1 MTYMIHACPQRM
13 WYVEGFLLPSMLA
26 QGIREEEILVRC
38 DTEKRGNLR
47 ACAARLREAGTM
59 PGGTW
64 HIQDDV
70 LLCRDF
76 AERTRAEDHGIV
88 WGFACRNFGDDPNY
102 AGEVPAAFAW
112 HSFQCIRLP
121 NELAAEWPVWL
132 EREAP
137 QIQTFAEKIQSGK
150 CDDEL
155 LRGFLREKHGTE
167 HVRNLVPN
175 LVEHVDFLIGGTVLN
190 PLRRIKVNRSMYW
203 EDEELI
209 SALEAEIRVK
219 REK

>member
-1 MTYMIHACPQRM
+1 MQYMIHASPQRM
-13 WYVEGFLLPSMLA
+13 WYVEGFLVPSMLS
-26 QGIREEEILVRC
+26 QGIREEDILVRC
-38 DTEKRGNLR
+38 DREKLGNLR
-47 ACAARLREAGTM
+47 ACARRLREAGTM

-88 WGFACRNFGDDPNY
+88 WGFACKNFGDSETY
-102 AGEVPAAFAW
+102 AGEHPVVFAW
-112 HSFQCIRLP
+112 HSFQCLRIP
-121 NELAAEWPVWL
+121 NELAAEWTVWL

-137 QIQTFAEKIQSGK
+137 NTPLYAEKIQTGK

-155 LRGFLREKHGTE
+155 LRFFLRDKHAGMR
-167 HVRNLVPN
+167 VRNLAPN

-190 PLRRIKVNRSMYW
+190 PLRRIKINRSMLW
-203 EDEELI
+203 EDEALVAELEEQ
-209 SALEAEIRVK
+209 LKNR
-219 REK
+219 